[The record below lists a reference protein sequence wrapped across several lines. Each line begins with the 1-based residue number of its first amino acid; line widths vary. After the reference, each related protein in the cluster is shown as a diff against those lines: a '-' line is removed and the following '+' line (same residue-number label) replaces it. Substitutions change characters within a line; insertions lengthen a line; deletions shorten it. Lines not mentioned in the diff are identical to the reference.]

1 MGDDASFGGGFAEIL
16 PSVGGTESLHSL
28 ELHNRG
34 GGRILQHH
42 CGFRAGRGWRGVG
55 GGEGTLIVKR
65 TLQRCSWSCL
75 PVLSPHH
82 VSQSVPVLSA
92 VSTRAIFLQL
102 HTVDITSI
110 SMHIAQQGI
119 PYYILCIAIF
129 PHHLP
134 YFPAC
139 SLSSSHGH
147 RHEAGCMDQYMLEDK
162 EQTGR
167 HGADWRTR
175 SRLDDKEQPRR
186 QGAGWRTMSRL
197 EDMEQA

>member
-1 MGDDASFGGGFAEIL
+1 MFSLDILIDFSGGRCGGGGG
-16 PSVGGTESLHSL
+16 VGGCWL
-28 ELHNRG
+28 G
-34 GGRILQHH
+34 GTG
-42 CGFRAGRGWRGVG
+42 G